1 MITRPGSQSGD
12 GRPRAL
18 RGAPRARHQDALHY
32 PEPAVARRCVAPA
45 LPEIR
50 VAEVVVEAR
59 MVRQQVVR
67 RAAAVQSDAAVGSP
81 GPRHR
86 VDLVAAVEQ
95 KEAAHLVRV
104 AAAPVAAVVAPAV
117 AAAPHVAAA
126 GAAALDV
133 LVVAPVPAV
142 GAAAAP
148 VAAAAALDAVAT
160 VVRSAAFSLSPFPD
174 LLEALGLSRAHHGMV
189 SRVPIRAPQ
198 AIRWRRPTATLLF

>member
-1 MITRPGSQSGD
+1 M
-12 GRPRAL
+12 
-18 RGAPRARHQDALHY
+18 
-32 PEPAVARRCVAPA
+32 
-45 LPEIR
+45 
-50 VAEVVVEAR
+50 VEAR

-67 RAAAVQSDAAVGSP
+67 RAAAVQSDAAVGSL

-95 KEAAHLVRV
+95 EEAAHRVRV
-104 AAAPVAAVVAPAV
+104 AAAPVAAVVAAAV

-133 LVVAPVPAV
+133 LVVAPAPAVGVAAVPDVLVVAPVPAV
-142 GAAAAP
+142 GVAAAPVAAAAIGAAVPDALVVAPVPAVGVAAAP

>member
-1 MITRPGSQSGD
+1 M
-12 GRPRAL
+12 
-18 RGAPRARHQDALHY
+18 
-32 PEPAVARRCVAPA
+32 
-45 LPEIR
+45 
-50 VAEVVVEAR
+50 AEVVVEAR

-67 RAAAVQSDAAVGSP
+67 QAAAVQSDAAVGSP

-95 KEAAHLVRV
+95 EEAAHLVRV

-133 LVVAPVPAV
+133 LVVAPAPAVGVAAVSDVLVVAPVPAV
-142 GAAAAP
+142 GVAAAP